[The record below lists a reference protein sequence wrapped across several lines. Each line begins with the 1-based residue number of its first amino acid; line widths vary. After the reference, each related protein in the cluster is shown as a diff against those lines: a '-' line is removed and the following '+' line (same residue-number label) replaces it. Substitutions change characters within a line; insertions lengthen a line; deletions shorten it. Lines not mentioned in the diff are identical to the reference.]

1 VGGLALRLGTGAAA
15 AALVA
20 GCLGASASA
29 SASARPLRVAPGP
42 VTDGPVTALA
52 RHGGRLYVAGA
63 FTHIGPRTGP
73 AVALDPA
80 RGQVVRS
87 LPAANGPITVA
98 IGDGAGG
105 FFVGGSFSRIGDVPR
120 RNLAHVLASGPVD
133 PGFAPEPDREVFSLL
148 LSYNALY
155 VGGDFAS
162 IGGRSRNQVAALDPA
177 TGAVDWQ
184 FDADVGAAPSTV
196 FAQPLMSV
204 PPPPGTRVLGCRL
217 TTSPRPQTVERR
229 GVLALAASGG
239 RVYLGGSFATVNG
252 IERQN
257 LAAVSASTGQ
267 LALGFDPDANNP
279 GYQSSAKTRRP
290 DAAGPVDGMAIS
302 GSSLYLAGGF
312 TSVAGRSRSRLAK
325 LDAATGAVDAAFDP
339 LPDERLTSL
348 TAAGNRIYA
357 AGTFGSIGGAPRSR
371 LAALDAGTGA
381 ADPGFHPVV
390 DGTVQAV
397 ALAGGRLYLAGSF
410 GTVDGVSRK
419 RLAAVDAVSG
429 QLDSGF
435 DPNADDNV
443 NALAVSGGTVFAG
456 GFFNSVGG
464 LTRSGLAALRLPG
477 GEIDAAFDPRL
488 GGGAVASLAASA
500 SRVYATLAPPPA
512 GAAARVTFRRAR
524 TVSLDAATGA
534 PATGFRVRSGGSGP
548 LAVLGRR
555 LYVAGLLDGR
565 RRHRFLTA
573 LDART
578 GANDSAFRPHLAG
591 TVSVLL
597 AGPDRLFV
605 GGTVVPV
612 RVARRTLPDD
622 APKLALVALDPVTGL
637 RVSGFHP
644 RFDRFTTG
652 PVTGLAIGGKRLFA
666 SGDFSMIDGRNLPHL
681 AALDVRSGALDR
693 RFRPRPTFAA
703 TQLAVVGSRLYMNA
717 SERQPR
723 ALRGLDARTGRPNPT
738 AAIPVNGSVCA
749 LNADGPRLHVGGD
762 FSAIAGTDQPRLA
775 TLR

>member
-1 VGGLALRLGTGAAA
+1 
-15 AALVA
+15 
-20 GCLGASASA
+20 
-29 SASARPLRVAPGP
+29 
-42 VTDGPVTALA
+42 VTAFA
-52 RHGGRLYVAGA
+52 RHGDRLYVAGA
-63 FTHIGPRTGP
+63 FDHIGPRTGP

-80 RGQVVRS
+80 GGQVVRS
-87 LPAANGPITVA
+87 LPAADGPITVA

-148 LSYNALY
+148 LSYGELY

-184 FDADVGAAPSTV
+184 FDADVGAAPNTV
-196 FAQPLMSV
+196 FAQPLIPAPI
-204 PPPPGTRVLGCRL
+204 PPAAGALGCRS
-217 TTSPRPQTVERR
+217 TTSPRPRTVERR

-239 RVYLGGSFATVNG
+239 RLYLGGSFATVNG

-290 DAAGPVDGMAIS
+290 DAAGPVDGLAIS

-325 LDAATGAVDAAFDP
+325 LDAATGTVDAAFDP

-348 TAAGNRIYA
+348 AAVGDRIYA

-371 LAALDAGTGA
+371 IAVLDAGTGA
-381 ADPGFHPVV
+381 ADPAFHPVV

-397 ALAGGRLYLAGSF
+397 ALAGGRLYLGGLF
-410 GTVDGVSRK
+410 GTVDGVSRN

-443 NALAVSGGTVFAG
+443 NALAVSGGSVFAG
-456 GFFNSVGG
+456 GFFASVGG
-464 LTRSGLAALRLPG
+464 VTRSGLVALRLPS

-500 SRVYATLAPPPA
+500 SRVYATLVPPLA
-512 GAAARVTFRRAR
+512 GATARVAFRRGL
-524 TVSLDAATGA
+524 TVALDAATGA
-534 PATGFRVRSGGSGP
+534 HAAGFRVRNGATGP
-548 LAVLGRR
+548 MTLLGRR

-565 RRHRFLTA
+565 GRRHFLTA

-578 GANDSAFRPHLAG
+578 GATDPAFGPRLAG
-591 TVSVLL
+591 TVSALL
-597 AGPDRLFV
+597 AGPDRLFA
-605 GGTVVPV
+605 GGTVVSD
-612 RVARRTLPDD
+612 RVTKRTPASD
-622 APKLALVALDPVTGL
+622 APNLALVALDPVTGL

-652 PVTGLAIGGKRLFA
+652 PVTGLAIGDRRLFA
-666 SGDFSMIDGRNLPHL
+666 SGDFSTIDGRNLPHL

-717 SERQPR
+717 SEHGPGD
-723 ALRGLDARTGRPNPT
+723 LRGLDVRTGRWSPT
-738 AAIPVNGSVCA
+738 AAVPVTGSVCA

-762 FSAIAGTDQPRLA
+762 FSAIAGVEQLRLA
-775 TLR
+775 TLIR